1 MALGTLLDRELN
13 KFTEVDGKAAIDVKI
28 VSSLESSGTY
38 QTNNLEDSE
47 PLYVGKSK
55 PNGTWLVEKFV
66 NATGAKTYANLSNN
80 LSVATY
86 SDAWTN
92 RATLTYNRFDEIT
105 GY

>member
-1 MALGTLLDRELN
+1 MKYSGSGSGNQLQEIN
-13 KFTEVDGKAAIDVKI
+13 
-28 VSSLESSGTY
+28 SSIQASSGGSY

-55 PNGTWLVEKFV
+55 TDGTWLVEKFV
-66 NATGAKTYANLSNN
+66 SSTGIKTYANLSNN
-80 LSVATY
+80 ISVTTY

-92 RATLTYNRFDEIT
+92 RATLTYNRFEEIT